1 MAANRRPDK
10 NAIGAKDVDSR
21 TRENWL
27 KVKAALEAAGK
38 TDNDYYRRAVKICAG
53 FSDPGPFQLNTDN

>member
-1 MAANRRPDK
+1 M
-10 NAIGAKDVDSR
+10 DSH
-21 TRENWL
+21 TKENWL

-53 FSDPGPFQLNTDN
+53 FNDPGPGPFRADT